1 MNDAI
6 LEIKGLKTYFKVEEG
21 QVPAVDGVDFS
32 LTKKET
38 LAIVGES
45 GSGKSVTALS
55 ILRLIPKT
63 TGKIIAGEI
72 IYNGKDSL
80 KISEKEMR
88 GIRGNEISM
97 IFQEPMTSLNPV
109 FTVGTQISEV
119 LTIHQGLTRKE
130 AIKRA
135 IEMVELVGIPDAEK
149 CVKNYPHQLSGGM
162 RQRIMIAIALACHPK
177 ILIADEPTT
186 ALDVTIQSQILKLM
200 SELKEKLDTSIILI
214 THDLAVVAQ
223 LADNVMVMYAG
234 KAVEYSNVK
243 SIFKNPLHPYTVG
256 LLNSVPKLDR
266 ELEKLTI
273 IRGTVPSPL
282 NLPIGCKFCTRC
294 DDARRICFESEP
306 EYISLDNGRK
316 VRCWKHIGAG
326 YYE

>member
-1 MNDAI
+1 MNDVL
-6 LEIKGLKTYFKVEEG
+6 LEVKGLKTYFKVEEG

-55 ILRLIPKT
+55 ILRLISSPP
-63 TGKIIAGEI
+63 GKIVAGEI
-72 IYNGKDSL
+72 ICNGKDLL
-80 KISEKEMR
+80 KLSEKEMR
-88 GIRGNEISM
+88 KMRGNDISM

-109 FTVGTQISEV
+109 FNVGKQISEV
-119 LTIHQGLTRKE
+119 LTIHQGLSKQE
-130 AIKRA
+130 ATKKA
-135 IEMVELVGIPDAEK
+135 IEMITLVGIPDAAK

-162 RQRIMIAIALACHPK
+162 RQRIMIAIALACNPK

-234 KAVEYSNVK
+234 KAVEFGDVK

-256 LLNSVPKLDR
+256 LLNSVPKIDK
-266 ELEKLTI
+266 ESEQLTI

-282 NLPIGCKFCTRC
+282 NLPQGCKFCTRC
-294 DDARRICFESEP
+294 DDAKKICFDSEP
-306 EYISLDNGRK
+306 EYITLDDGRK
-316 VRCWKHIGAG
+316 VRCWKYIGAG